1 LFVEEVNPLKR
12 KLKRILILCLVLM
25 MTAPTALAYNK
36 LKKGAS
42 GAEVTRMQSALQS
55 LGYAIK
61 ADGKF
66 GAGTEST
73 VKTFQRD
80 FGLQVDGVA
89 GNKTLTLLYS
99 LVPGEES
106 ASPTPTAAA
115 AAGGSTPAPGALTA
129 WVSTSNGGSLKFRA
143 KPSTASNVAV
153 YDYIPNGTALEVV
166 SYGATWCIVKY
177 NGWNGYVMTEYLH
190 FASAPAVTAAPAA
203 TATPRPAVTAA
214 PAQSSGLTAVVM
226 TANGGSL
233 NLRSTAKSGNNIILS
248 IPYGSRLTVTQRGST
263 WSAVV
268 YNGISGYVMTSYL
281 LFGSEATAAPVLTQ
295 TPAPTQA
302 PAGTTYAYVTTAN
315 GKALNLRS
323 APDASQN
330 NVMLEIPNGTL
341 LTVTARGST
350 WCAVTY
356 NGRAG
361 YVMTSFLSFP
371 GQSAATATPTPAAA
385 TPVLVSNVT
394 QGFVN
399 TSNGG
404 SLNLRSSPSDRAGV
418 IAQMPNG
425 AALTV
430 TSRGSDWCGVIYNG
444 IAGYAMTKFLYIPI
458 ASATSVPATATPAPL
473 DGSVYTRVL
482 RSGCTGSDV
491 RWAQSRLLA
500 LGYSVT
506 VTGTYDAATVSA
518 VKAFQS
524 KNGLTSD
531 GLVGEQTHALLASD
545 YARKASDGA
554 VSYSTLRIDST
565 DSGVLSMQQALLKL
579 GYNLKATGEFDVAT
593 HNAVVAFQ
601 QRNGLVISGIADGL
615 TRTVIMSGQGKPYST
630 PVEELPSDAGRI
642 AGPSRD
648 EIKLMHWQN
657 EIKPKVKAGETILI
671 YDPQTGLSWNL
682 VFYSLGRHADSQ
694 PVTWRDTQIMNR
706 SFGSTS
712 WTIHPVYVKLPTG
725 EWTIA
730 TMHNRPHLYG
740 SITNNGFGGHLCVHF
755 LRTMSEAQAN
765 DPDYGVSNQKT
776 LRNAWK
782 ALTGEDINY

>member
-1 LFVEEVNPLKR
+1 MKR
-12 KLKRILILCLVLM
+12 KLKRIMILCLVLM
-25 MTAPTALAYNK
+25 MAAPQALALSK

-42 GAEVTRMQSALQS
+42 GAEVLRMQGALQS
-55 LGYAIK
+55 LGYSIQ

-73 VKTFQRD
+73 VKAFQRD
-80 FGLQVDGVA
+80 YGLKVDGVA

-106 ASPTPTAAA
+106 AAPAPTAQASSAGSSPSASGAFAA
-115 AAGGSTPAPGALTA
+115 MVYTP
-129 WVSTSNGGSLKFRA
+129 NGGSLKFRA
-143 KPSTASNVAV
+143 KASTAASVVV
-153 YDYIPNGTALEVV
+153 YDNIPYGTVIEII
-166 SYGATWCIVKY
+166 SYGSTWCTARYK
-177 NGWNGYVMTEYLH
+177 GRTGYVMTEYLF
-190 FASAPAVTAAPAA
+190 FASSPVAS
-203 TATPRPAVTAA
+203 ATPRPTATPLPAATGVPA
-214 PAQSSGLTAVVM
+214 PVGTSAIVM

-233 NLRSTAKSGNNIILS
+233 NLRSTARTGNNILLT
-248 IPYGSRLTVTQRGST
+248 IPYGARVTVTAKGGT
-263 WSAVV
+263 WSAVT
-268 YNGISGYVMTSYL
+268 YNGVSGYVMTNYL
-281 LFGSEATAAPVLTQ
+281 LFGSTVTAAPTA
-295 TPAPTQA
+295 APTPTPTPTA
-302 PAGTTYAYVTTAN
+302 AVISGGVSAYVTTSN
-315 GKALNLRS
+315 GHALNLRS

-330 NVMLEIPNGTL
+330 NVILEIPNGSL
-341 LTVTARGST
+341 VTVTARGTT
-350 WCAVTY
+350 WCAVTWS
-356 NGRAG
+356 GWSG

-371 GQSAATATPTPAAA
+371 GQTIQSPTPTPVPVT
-385 TPVLVSNVT
+385 TPAQGSSVVT
-394 QGFVN
+394 GYVN

-404 SLNLRSSPSDRAGV
+404 TLNLRQTASDRASV
-418 IAQMPNG
+418 LTSIPNG
-425 AALTV
+425 ASVTV
-430 TSRGSDWCGVIYNG
+430 TARGADWCAVIYNG
-444 IAGYAMTKFLYIPI
+444 VSGYVMTRFLYIPI
-458 ASATSVPATATPAPL
+458 GGGTSAPTPTPTPQAN
-473 DGSVYTRVL
+473 GSAYTRVL
-482 RSGCTGSDV
+482 RSGMSGEDV
-491 RWAQSRLLA
+491 KWTQSRLLA

-518 VKAFQS
+518 VRTFQT

-531 GLVGEQTHALLASD
+531 GLVGEQTHAILSSD
-545 YARKASDGA
+545 YARKANESA
-554 VSYSTLRIDST
+554 VSYTTLRIDST
-565 DSGVLSMQQALLKL
+565 DSGVASMQQALIKL
-579 GYNLKATGEFDVAT
+579 GYSLKATGEFDVAT

-630 PVEELPSDAGRI
+630 PVEALPADAGRI
-642 AGPSRD
+642 VGPNKS

-657 EIKPKVKAGETILI
+657 EIKGKVKAGQTFLI

-765 DPDYGVSNQKT
+765 DPDYGVSNQVT

-782 ALTGEDINY
+782 ALTGEDITY